1 MKTEVFFILAF
12 GTSGQ
17 ELHKIKYQYFLVMP
31 NFALF
36 LDIALQILTAIA
48 TSKKSYWFLLRMSS
62 VKCSQNITAKLLFQ

>member
-36 LDIALQILTAIA
+36 LDIALQILPAIA
-48 TSKKSYWFLLRMSS
+48 TSKK
-62 VKCSQNITAKLLFQ
+62 KLLVFIKNVISQV